1 MTTVG
6 YGDYYPSGVLG
17 RLIVVVAC
25 ALGPF
30 MISTTTLAIN
40 NAISFKIT
48 EEKAHQNLLSEFSI
62 EKLKVSA
69 VKVLSA
75 FFKINVLRNRNE
87 SPFIH
92 IFWLREEV
100 LEFSKLRSLKIIQD
114 LQAKP
119 FSKLIFNLNRNL
131 SIESDILIDNV
142 RVIKSIQEIANY
154 ASIKQAKI
162 NREFEYLITFVRK
175 LKILLNEMNIVPF
188 PPDVI
193 IRIKEEE
200 AIAKLEITE
209 QEVFQRG
216 SRKRTTL
223 SGKSIDNKKRS
234 NLLDEKSFL
243 DYIKKSPFRKKRI
256 DVDSRLHFDIQDST
270 EIVKN
275 LAHRAKNSKATVE
288 GMKKIGEIQYHRS
301 TLRGRTRNFGS
312 NLVSEM
318 KQFASRDSFEEKD
331 SLKSNF
337 LERSSKTSRSL
348 TTNKELFI
356 NKLPRSRESSAE
368 DFNDTPSKYSFPV
381 PVSK

>member
-1 MTTVG
+1 MIYVNGFDWDSIWNGFWCIVVIMTTVG

-223 SGKSIDNKKRS
+223 SGKSIDNKK
-234 NLLDEKSFL
+234 
-243 DYIKKSPFRKKRI
+243 Y
-256 DVDSRLHFDIQDST
+256 T
-270 EIVKN
+270 
-275 LAHRAKNSKATVE
+275 
-288 GMKKIGEIQYHRS
+288 
-301 TLRGRTRNFGS
+301 
-312 NLVSEM
+312 
-318 KQFASRDSFEEKD
+318 
-331 SLKSNF
+331 
-337 LERSSKTSRSL
+337 
-348 TTNKELFI
+348 
-356 NKLPRSRESSAE
+356 
-368 DFNDTPSKYSFPV
+368 
-381 PVSK
+381 